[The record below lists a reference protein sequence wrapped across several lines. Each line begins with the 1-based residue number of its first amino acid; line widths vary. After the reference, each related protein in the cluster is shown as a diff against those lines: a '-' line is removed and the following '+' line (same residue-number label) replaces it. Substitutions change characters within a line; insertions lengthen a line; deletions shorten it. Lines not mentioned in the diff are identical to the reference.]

1 MEIYLDTGNLSI
13 ICKYHKMRLICGVTT
28 SPTILL
34 RECVTGRMEG
44 IREWAQKMAEMIVH
58 PYKKEP
64 VQMFLRDA
72 EKGKEQFK

>member
-1 MEIYLDTGNLSI
+1 MG
-13 ICKYHKMRLICGVTT
+13 LICGVTT
-28 SPTILL
+28 RPTILL

-64 VQMFLRDA
+64 VQMFLRGD
-72 EKGKEQFK
+72 EKGKEQVK